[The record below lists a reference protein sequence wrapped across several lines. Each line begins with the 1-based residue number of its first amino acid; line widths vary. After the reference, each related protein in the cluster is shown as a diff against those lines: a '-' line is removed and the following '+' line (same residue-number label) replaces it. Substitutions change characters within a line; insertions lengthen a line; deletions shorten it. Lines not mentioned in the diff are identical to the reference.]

1 MNRRR
6 QLQLNNAYER
16 VQEIKK
22 KIQKSQTEQPR
33 FPWQLMQLMCYEER
47 FLYKIY
53 MNLNLTQIP
62 QAIPS
67 YLKVVKARKPKNWF
81 DDIPI
86 LVGVDEIPQPEQIFI
101 KKNRICAICL
111 SEINDKNLIKILKC
125 NHYFHNECIKD
136 WLIIKAECPTCR
148 NKIEQY

>member
-6 QLQLNNAYER
+6 QFQLDNAYER

-22 KIQKSQTEQPR
+22 RIQKSQTEQPR
-33 FPWQLMQLMCYEER
+33 FPWQLM

-86 LVGVDEIPQPEQIFI
+86 LVGVDEIPQPE
-101 KKNRICAICL
+101 ICAICL

-148 NKIEQY
+148 NKIQQY